1 MVFLYVVVSEYLD
14 KVEIQHYSW
23 FYQDPLYIEREREF
37 KTTEFIDSTAHLHN
51 SINLIGSTVFYIV
64 LCCELFV

>member
-23 FYQDPLYIEREREF
+23 FYQDPLYIEREF
-37 KTTEFIDSTAHLHN
+37 KTTEFIDSAALLHN
-51 SINLIGSTVFYIV
+51 IGLTVFYIV
-64 LCCELFV
+64 LCNELFV